1 MIRFCYIQ
9 NRRDYR
15 HQFDFFN
22 LGNISVEKN
31 EKSQSDLIREGE
43 ELRRR
48 VAELEAR
55 EDRGQQA
62 EAALRESEKNSRAI
76 LEDIED
82 GYYEVD
88 LSGKYT
94 FCNEAYAEII
104 GTPKE
109 QIIGNVYKKI
119 GNQDLQKTNQIFNHV
134 YRTGLPAKAVYR
146 KVTRQDG
153 SRKEIEFSISLIKD
167 EKGLPVGFRGIVRDA
182 TERKQ
187 SEDHLKELNSLLEAT
202 LESTADGILV
212 VDGSGGIVR
221 YNQKFVELWGLPDSI
236 MKNRDDNQ
244 AQAYVLAQLKDP
256 EGFLKKVAN
265 LYAHPDEESFDIIE
279 FKNGRIFERYS
290 KPQRVDGTTIGRVWS
305 FRDIT
310 ARRQAEEELKESEE
324 RYRITVE
331 YSSDGIGLVRGN
343 LHIYVN
349 QRFVEIFGYDR
360 PEEIMGKP
368 ISLTVHPDD
377 LGRVR
382 EINQK
387 RQRGELVP
395 EKYEFKGIRKDGQ
408 PVLIEISAR
417 RIVHRGEAVSL
428 VFIRDITE
436 RKKVEDQLRILSLGD
451 DLTGLYNRRGFL
463 TLAEQELK
471 MANRLKRGMFLLFA
485 DLDHLKEIN
494 DSYGHQEGDRA
505 LMDVA
510 DVIKDTYRDPDI
522 IARIGGDEFVIL
534 AIEGASE
541 SSAENL
547 CARLNQNLEFYNGR
561 RERPYTLS
569 LCLGVVRYDPERPT
583 SIEALI
589 AEADKRMYAEKN
601 RKRHLKLEH
610 HGNKKETS

>member
-1 MIRFCYIQ
+1 MER
-9 NRRDYR
+9 
-15 HQFDFFN
+15 
-22 LGNISVEKN
+22 N
-31 EKSQSDLIREGE
+31 EKSQSGLIRELQ

-62 EAALRESEKNSRAI
+62 EAALRESEEKSRAI

-94 FCNEAYAEII
+94 YCNEAYAEII
-104 GTPKE
+104 GIPKG
-109 QIIGNVYKKI
+109 QIIGNTYKKI
-119 GNQDLQKTNQIFNHV
+119 GSQDLQKTDPIFNNV
-134 YRTGLPAKAVYR
+134 YRTGLPVKAVYR
-146 KVTRQDG
+146 KVTRPDG
-153 SRKEIEFSISLIKD
+153 SQKEIEYSISLIKD
-167 EKGLPVGFRGIVRDA
+167 EKCLPVGFRGIVRDA
-182 TERKQ
+182 TERKE

-212 VDGSGGIVR
+212 VDGSGRIVR
-221 YNQKFVELWGLPDSI
+221 FNQKFVELWGLPDSI
-236 MKNRDDNQ
+236 QKTRDDNQ
-244 AQAYVLAQLKDP
+244 ALAYAMAQLKVP
-256 EGFLKKVAN
+256 EGFIIKVAD
-265 LYAHPDEESFDIIE
+265 LYTHPEEESYDTLE
-279 FKNGRIFERYS
+279 LKNGRIFERYS

-331 YSSDGIGLVRGN
+331 YSSDGVGLVRGN

-349 QRFVEIFGYDR
+349 KRFVEIFGYDS
-360 PEEIMGKP
+360 PEEIIGKP
-368 ISLTVHPDD
+368 VSLTIHPDD
-377 LGRVR
+377 R
-382 EINQK
+382 EKVTEISQK
-387 RQRGELVP
+387 RQRGEPVP

-428 VFIRDITE
+428 VFMRDITE
-436 RKKVEDQLRILSLGD
+436 RKNVEEQLRILSLGD

-494 DSYGHQEGDRA
+494 DRYGHQEGDRA

-510 DVIKDTYRDPDI
+510 NVIKDTYRDPDI

-534 AIEGASE
+534 AIEGTSE

-547 CARLNQNLEFYNGR
+547 CTRLNQNLEFYNGR
-561 RERPYTLS
+561 RERPYILS
-569 LCLGVVRYDPERPT
+569 LCLGVVRYDPDRPT
-583 SIEALI
+583 SVEALI
-589 AEADKRMYAEKN
+589 AEADKRMYEEKN
-601 RKRHLKLEH
+601 RKRHLKLDHYE
-610 HGNKKETS
+610 NKKETS